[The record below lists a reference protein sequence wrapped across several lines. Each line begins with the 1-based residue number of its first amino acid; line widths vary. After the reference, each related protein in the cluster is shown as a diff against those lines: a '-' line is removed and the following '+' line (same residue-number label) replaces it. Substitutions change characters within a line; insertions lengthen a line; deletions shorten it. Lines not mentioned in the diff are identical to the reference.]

1 MIIIKNL
8 CIDLQKVTDLWWS
21 KIFSKLKY
29 AELLGASSLGP
40 SPGLL
45 PWTCWGFT
53 APSRPFAD
61 FFFLFFSRLWR
72 EKSPAAF
79 HKLNLEHKMVLW
91 QNTWKNSWPILTL
104 TKMFRSKL
112 CYRNYQHHLSVFNFL
127 LFFSNHN
134 IAN

>member
-1 MIIIKNL
+1 MYWFTKG
-8 CIDLQKVTDLWWS
+8 DWFYDEVRYSQ
-21 KIFSKLKY
+21 
-29 AELLGASSLGP
+29 SSNTLSFWGLRP
-40 SPGLL
+40 LVPHQGFYPGLAGGL
-45 PWTCWGFT
+45 QCHPDTLLI
-53 APSRPFAD
+53 
-61 FFFLFFSRLWR
+61 FFFFFFSRLWR

-104 TKMFRSKL
+104 TKMFRSKF